1 MSNGIK
7 WLSDGILGN
16 LHTISSCLQVPS
28 RAQQTA
34 HSQQT
39 VAQGA
44 FKVCGKLHTVNERNF
59 YIVRLSSHARLEAF
73 AIQPNTILQTAHSQH
88 NSDTGWLQSV
98 RQTTHSQHNSGTG
111 WLQSVQQTTQSANGG
126 NLCAQGACNK
136 TQSANNGTGCLQ
148 SVHATSH
155 SQHNSGTGWLQS
167 VRQTTQSE
175 NSGNRCAQD
184 DCMCVTKDRQQTVAQ
199 GAFKVCMQL
208 HTVSTT
214 VAQGAFKVCSKKLHT
229 VSKWWRPLCIGLAN
243 GVQQNGAY
251 MVCNKRVRTLVKYMV
266 CEKLHKLSVFL
277 YAHNKCRAMYS
288 KTFSV

>member
-98 RQTTHSQHNSGTG
+98 RQTT
-111 WLQSVQQTTQSANGG
+111 
-126 NLCAQGACNK
+126 
-136 TQSANNGTGCLQ
+136 
-148 SVHATSH
+148 
-155 SQHNSGTGWLQS
+155 
-167 VRQTTQSE
+167 QSE

-214 VAQGAFKVCSKKLHT
+214 VAQGGFKVCGKLHSRKT
-229 VSKWWRPLCIGLAN
+229 VATAVHR
-243 GVQQNGAY
+243 
-251 MVCNKRVRTLVKYMV
+251 MTVCV
-266 CEKLHKLSVFL
+266 
-277 YAHNKCRAMYS
+277 
-288 KTFSV
+288 